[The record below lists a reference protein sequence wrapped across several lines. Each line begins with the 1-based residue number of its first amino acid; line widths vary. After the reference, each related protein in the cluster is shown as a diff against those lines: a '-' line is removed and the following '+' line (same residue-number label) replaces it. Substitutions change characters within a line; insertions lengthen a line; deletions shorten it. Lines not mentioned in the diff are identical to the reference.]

1 MMLRLRSRDRG
12 DFSGLLLEL
21 GGFFLC
27 SAISSTKG
35 YNCVPSFVL
44 FGLEKMKRG
53 VKQKNKIK
61 YSLSFRM
68 KRKEPAIYEVLT
80 LWQSALSFT
89 PLPGTKEDLQKK
101 LKTTG
106 GANFISLFFYP
117 TVALRDTAGRQT
129 RQRGGRTG
137 GTGVSWFDP
146 CSKKNKKEG
155 VNLDPALPRTPPK
168 PSSSAERWRR
178 DPTDEPHDS
187 FPWENGQKY
196 AKRARFLLPG
206 LPTKH
211 LFGAVFPP
219 DGENKNLCKIKLRI
233 AINVNRCCQEPEW
246 IKNAYG
252 AFPKGKKSL

>member
-1 MMLRLRSRDRG
+1 M
-12 DFSGLLLEL
+12 E
-21 GGFFLC
+21 
-27 SAISSTKG
+27 
-35 YNCVPSFVL
+35 
-44 FGLEKMKRG
+44 
-53 VKQKNKIK
+53 
-61 YSLSFRM
+61 
-68 KRKEPAIYEVLT
+68 RKEPAIHASLT

-89 PLPGTKEDLQKK
+89 PLPGTKEKLQKK

-137 GTGVSWFDP
+137 ATGVSWFDP

-168 PSSSAERWRR
+168 PSSSAGRWRR

-196 AKRARFLLPG
+196 AKRARFLLPR
-206 LPTKH
+206 LPTRH
-211 LFGAVFPP
+211 LFGAVSPP
-219 DGENKNLCKIKLRI
+219 DGENKKSCKIKLRI
-233 AINVNRCCQEPEW
+233 AINVNRCCHEPEW